1 MRYIVKKED
10 SVRYIINEEKR
21 IVVALMEKCQ
31 WDLIQYLN
39 QKIPNADFLIS
50 GLSSYS
56 GKTLN
61 IGDTYRGI
69 AKCSPE
75 DVFDEEIGKELA
87 SKRAKE
93 KYERAKSRVLENV
106 AGMFI
111 HNLQNAIFEQK
122 ETATSTLAELQSLEN
137 SLNQT
142 A

>member
-1 MRYIVKKED
+1 MRYIV
-10 SVRYIINEEKR
+10 NEEKR
-21 IVVALMEKCQ
+21 TVVALMENCQ
-31 WDLIQYLN
+31 SDLIQYLN
-39 QKIPNADFLIS
+39 KKIPDADFLIS

-61 IGDTYRGI
+61 IDDTYRGI

-75 DVFDEEIGKELA
+75 DVFDEEVGKTLA
-87 SKRAKE
+87 SRRAQE
-93 KYERAKSRVLENV
+93 KYDRAKSRVLENV
-106 AGMFI
+106 AGAFI
-111 HNLQNAIFEQK
+111 QNIQNAILEQK